1 VRVSLSCLAI
11 ALTLCLVGCS
21 TSDQKVVF
29 SVGSQRLTEAEFNTF
44 AESAQSQYPG
54 DPEAAKGALLNDLMS
69 ARLMLELAHRLGQD
83 TTAAL
88 GNLIRE
94 EEERALVQMMVARDA
109 SPQQRVSEAEAMAFF
124 AARNTESHV
133 HLIFCTTR
141 EAAQGAV
148 TRLARGESFEVVA
161 TQMNLAGLLPSD
173 GDMGMVAAGSLPSP
187 LDEAVR
193 TLPVGVVGGPYEGS
207 EGFFVMR
214 ISERRP
220 REQGTWE
227 ANRDGMYDLAR
238 QRKQR
243 AAFQRMYSTLKQA
256 YQYTPNEEGAAL
268 LFRLTLP
275 ADPMTP
281 TAAQLAMP
289 LATYRDSG
297 VTHTYTMQDAFNDL
311 HDANVQRPP
320 SQSQPAVAIWIE
332 KQVMTDV
339 IVREARHRHYH
350 EDPAVVARLTNR
362 REQLLLD
369 GVRQW
374 ALAAVPTPSAE
385 SVDALWMQM
394 RERFAQ
400 VVAVRL
406 AVVTVPDS
414 TTALK
419 LQEAMHANAS
429 LAAAAQAVDPALTAE
444 MITVA
449 NPAQDPEWGSMAG
462 MFQQMQVGAAAGPE
476 PAVGGWRAI
485 QLLDKQVVTP
495 TFQQLPAEMQQNFVN
510 AAAEAAS
517 EQRFMFLSDSL
528 GKAYQPFVNQDLVR
542 RLRWPGAPKAPAA
555 R

>member
-1 VRVSLSCLAI
+1 MRVSLSCLAI
-11 ALTLCLVGCS
+11 VLTLTLIGCS
-21 TSDQKVVF
+21 PSDQKVVF
-29 SVGSQRLTEAEFNTF
+29 SVGSQRLTEAEFNQF
-44 AESAQSQYPG
+44 AQSAQSQYPG
-54 DPEAAKGALLNDLMS
+54 DAEAAKAGLLSDLLS

-83 TTAAL
+83 TTVAL
-88 GNLIRE
+88 ANLLRE
-94 EEERALVQMMVARDA
+94 EEERALVQMMVANDA
-109 SPQQRVSEAEAMAFF
+109 SPGQRVSEAEAMAFF

-141 EAAQGAV
+141 TAAEGAV
-148 TRLARGESFEVVA
+148 ARLSRGEPFELVA
-161 TQMNLAGLLPSD
+161 SQMNLAGLLPSD
-173 GDMGMVAAGSLPSP
+173 GDMGFVAAGSLPSP

-193 TLPVGVVGGPYEGS
+193 TLPVNVVGGPYEAS

-214 ISERRP
+214 IHERRP

-243 AAFQRMYSTLKQA
+243 AAFQRMYSTLRTA
-256 YQYTPNEEGAAL
+256 YHYTPFEAGADL

-281 TAAQLAMP
+281 TAAQLATP
-289 LATYRDSG
+289 LATYDDGQR
-297 VTHTYTMQDAFNDL
+297 THTYTLQDAYDDL

-320 SQSQPAVAIWIE
+320 SQSKPAVQIWIE
-332 KQVMTDV
+332 KQVMTRV
-339 IVREARHRHYH
+339 IMLEARRRHYH
-350 EDPAVVARLTNR
+350 EMPAVADRLKNR
-362 REQLLLD
+362 REQLLID

-374 ALAAVPTPSAE
+374 ALAAVPTPSPE
-385 SVDALWMQM
+385 QVTGLFDQM
-394 RERFAQ
+394 RDRFAQ

-414 TTALK
+414 MTALK

-429 LAAAAQAVDPALTAE
+429 LAAAAQAVDPSLVVET
-444 MITVA
+444 ITVA
-449 NPAQDPEWGSMAG
+449 NPGADPLWGSMTG

-476 PAVGGWRAI
+476 PAANGYRAI

-495 TFQQLPAEMQQNFVN
+495 TFEQLPAEMQQNFVN

-528 GKAYQPFVNQDLVR
+528 NQVYQPFVNQDLVR
-542 RLRWPGAPKAPAA
+542 RLRWPATAPTPAA